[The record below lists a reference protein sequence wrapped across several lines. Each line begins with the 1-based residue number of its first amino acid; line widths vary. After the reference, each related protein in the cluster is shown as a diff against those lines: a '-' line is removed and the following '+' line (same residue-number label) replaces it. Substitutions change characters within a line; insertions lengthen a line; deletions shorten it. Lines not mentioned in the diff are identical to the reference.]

1 MTRNRHINLKAARPL
16 ACILLAVLLGACTK
30 SPQPI
35 SGIAKWDDVQSNAEA
50 FVLHGNMAALLS
62 HCDSSGVP
70 SDKLSQVMLALK
82 GWHAAS
88 SNLMFTNTQVVTF
101 DQYEALQQDLH
112 TNLPQHMRDVV
123 SSSVQWNVRPEKMIL
138 FTFVDPKDTTTK
150 VIWSA
155 GAYQTNGLW
164 YFATAYTK

>member
-1 MTRNRHINLKAARPL
+1 MKRLL
-16 ACILLAVLLGACTK
+16 AYILLAILVSACAK
-30 SPQPI
+30 SSHPI
-35 SGIAKWDDVQSNAEA
+35 TGIAKWDDVQSNAEA
-50 FVLHGNMAALLS
+50 FVLRGDMAALLD

-70 SDKLSQVMLALK
+70 PDKLSQVMLSLK
-82 GWHAAS
+82 GWQAAS
-88 SNLMFTNTQVVTF
+88 SNLMLTNTRVVTF
-101 DQYEALQQDLH
+101 DQYEALQQDSR
-112 TNLPQHMRDVV
+112 TNLPPHMRDAL

-164 YFATAYTK
+164 YFATAYNK